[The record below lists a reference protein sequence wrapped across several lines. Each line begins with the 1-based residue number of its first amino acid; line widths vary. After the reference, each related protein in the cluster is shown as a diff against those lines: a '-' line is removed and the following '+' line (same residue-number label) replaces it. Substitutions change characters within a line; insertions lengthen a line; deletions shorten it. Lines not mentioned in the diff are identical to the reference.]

1 MSDAAGAS
9 CRPTKRPRPSESAE
23 DLRERAKRLW
33 AQDGDLA
40 RVEALLRESLAVAT
54 ASKHDS
60 EEDDRNNAEVATTD
74 AATDALALLCAQS
87 DHASKRGEAV
97 RLMQSAN
104 YLARLSSEV
113 LWYNTAAAAATSA
126 TAALTQEDLFCLPL
140 RVIDQALPITCL
152 QALQQSFCSDD
163 CDYWTSH
170 DYSVYPPSP
179 YFSYVAP
186 LHPPSE
192 DGQTV
197 GAASQNMPSSM
208 VAGPLGQLI
217 DTVRRHAEAN
227 FEGVEVAR
235 FAEVW
240 AHRRPHCSGH
250 QLHFDSDNE
259 GIGGAASIRNPLVSA
274 VCYLTEEGLGG
285 PTLVTDQCLGDRGLA
300 QNGWL
305 AFPKLNHL
313 VIFDGQVLH
322 GVIPGRGHPT
332 AKSSSGANKKRVTVM
347 VALWDDIRIRN
358 GNGPGAARPM
368 PLTTTGTAVHLRTN
382 HSADGGHQ
390 VPKWAS
396 ELLVDDFDNSGGGGG
411 TPSSNNAGGGGGDS
425 AAAAVAVLA
434 ENELL
439 TAPLCVSN
447 VWTRLDGTPLSDGE
461 TPHYNRV
468 FQGF

>member
-1 MSDAAGAS
+1 M
-9 CRPTKRPRPSESAE
+9 
-23 DLRERAKRLW
+23 
-33 AQDGDLA
+33 
-40 RVEALLRESLAVAT
+40 
-54 ASKHDS
+54 
-60 EEDDRNNAEVATTD
+60 
-74 AATDALALLCAQS
+74 
-87 DHASKRGEAV
+87 
-97 RLMQSAN
+97 
-104 YLARLSSEV
+104 
-113 LWYNTAAAAATSA
+113 
-126 TAALTQEDLFCLPL
+126 
-140 RVIDQALPITCL
+140 
-152 QALQQSFCSDD
+152 
-163 CDYWTSH
+163 
-170 DYSVYPPSP
+170 
-179 YFSYVAP
+179 
-186 LHPPSE
+186 
-192 DGQTV
+192 
-197 GAASQNMPSSM
+197 
-208 VAGPLGQLI
+208 
-217 DTVRRHAEAN
+217 
-227 FEGVEVAR
+227 
-235 FAEVW
+235 
-240 AHRRPHCSGH
+240 
-250 QLHFDSDNE
+250 
-259 GIGGAASIRNPLVSA
+259 
-274 VCYLTEEGLGG
+274 
-285 PTLVTDQCLGDRGLA
+285 TDQCLGDRGLA

-305 AFPKLNHL
+305 AFPKLNRL

-396 ELLVDDFDNSGGGGG
+396 ELLVDDFENSGGGGG